1 MRMSRDYYATLG
13 LPRNA
18 TDLDINKAYRN
29 LSLRWHPTKNL
40 SSRAEAGINFQHI
53 SEAFQVLSNRHL
65 RKLYDRHGKEGLI
78 EDRLVGLD
86 FNGFLPRATQFPF
99 RDPMDVYLEFFG
111 GRDPIGC
118 SSQDGVGNQSPFVYD
133 EHCFE
138 NSFHGF
144 PRPTDE
150 NGLHGSHKPAPYLF
164 AGSMFS
170 GPNDAGDYMSM
181 CKTKKVINGKRTI
194 TKREVLNDEENV
206 TIEEDGVLISKT
218 INGKPQ
224 PL

>member
-1 MRMSRDYYATLG
+1 MKMSKDYYATLG

-40 SSRAEAGINFQHI
+40 SSRAHAEANFQQI
-53 SEAFQVLSNRHL
+53 SEAFQVLSNRQL
-65 RKLYDRHGKEGLI
+65 RTLYDRHGKEGLI
-78 EDRLVGLD
+78 EDRLVGLN
-86 FNGFLPRATQFPF
+86 FNGFLPRATEFPF

-111 GRDPIGC
+111 GRDPIGH
-118 SSQDGVGNQSPFVYD
+118 SSQDGVRNRPLSVYD

-138 NSFHGF
+138 KSFPGF
-144 PRPTDE
+144 PRPTNE
-150 NGLHGSHKPAPYLF
+150 SGIHGSHKPKSYMF

-170 GPNDAGDYMSM
+170 GPNDAGDYMSK
-181 CKTKKVINGKRTI
+181 CRTKKVINGKKII
-194 TKREVLNDEENV
+194 TNREVLNDQENV

-224 PL
+224 PF